1 MLGWQ
6 GVYIIACSPSLVQGS
21 VVVFCC
27 FFSVQ
32 ILDVNIYV
40 REEGERGIEE
50 AREREGEREK
60 EKE

>member
-1 MLGWQ
+1 MS
-6 GVYIIACSPSLVQGS
+6 IIACSPSLVQDLG
-21 VVVFCC
+21 